1 MRQIPDYDID
11 LIINVRKSGG
21 TWEQIGKIYDTA
33 PDNPRK
39 WASKHPR
46 FHEIREEEKI
56 TDAVKEVID
65 KRTEDRRT
73 GEITS
78 EIKRKMR
85 EKKVLTD
92 DELLELHALDP
103 DSFQIRT
110 ITSNEWTVTTGEGGQ
125 YYNFQSKIVAEP
137 IDILSKFPKQ
147 LKEIIETYTQ
157 PFDIDVMDDEKLNQ
171 TLLIPLPDIHVEPKL
186 STKFQVYQDSIL
198 RYLENQYKNVVIAI
212 MGDFFNADNF
222 NSKTANETR
231 VADTNIP
238 DSWEEGLLILE
249 PIIQKAIHTS
259 PNVTIVYSR
268 GNHDES
274 ILWAFVKYLE
284 VKYPQVT
291 FESDMEQLKCV
302 VVDDVS
308 IFLTHGHIRRGKSIG
323 MLCSALYPQ
332 EYGNSKYRI
341 LLTGHKH
348 TIKSED
354 LIGLVHYELP
364 TVGEGD
370 KYEQDNLY
378 LGNQKGIHLYEFS
391 TDKLNA
397 IYYL

>member
-1 MRQIPDYDID
+1 MKQADKTWFEIGEVFGTDGE
-11 LIINVRKSGG
+11 NVR
-21 TWEQIGKIYDTA
+21 A
-33 PDNPRK
+33 
-39 WASKHPR
+39 WAKKQEW
-46 FHEIREEEKI
+46 FHLIREEEKV

-65 KRTEDRRT
+65 RRTEDRKT
-73 GEITS
+73 GEVTS

-103 DSFQIRT
+103 DKFKIRT
-110 ITSNEWTVTTGEGGQ
+110 VTSNEWTMTESGGEQ

-171 TLLIPLPDIHVEPKL
+171 TLLIPLPDIHVEPES
-186 STKFQVYQDSIL
+186 STKYQSYQDSIL
-198 RYLENQYKNVVIAI
+198 RYLENQYKNVIIAI

-284 VKYPQVT
+284 VKYPQVN

-323 MLCSALYPQ
+323 MLCSALYPK

-378 LGNQKGIHLYEFS
+378 LGNQKGIHLYEFN

>member
-1 MRQIPDYDID
+1 MRKQGATWKQVGDIYNTD
-11 LIINVRKSGG
+11 GENVRAFAK
-21 TWEQIGKIYDTA
+21 
-33 PDNPRK
+33 
-39 WASKHPR
+39 KHER
-46 FHEIREEEKI
+46 FGEIREEEKI

-65 KRTEDRRT
+65 RRTEDRKT

-103 DSFQIRT
+103 DKFKIRT
-110 ITSNEWTVTTGEGGQ
+110 VTSNEWTVSTGEGEQ

-171 TLLIPLPDIHVEPKL
+171 TLLIPLPDIHVEPDL

-198 RYLENQYKNVVIAI
+198 RYLEKQYKNVIIAI

-274 ILWAFVKYLE
+274 VLWGFVKYLE

-291 FESDMEQLKCV
+291 FQSDVDQLKCIV
-302 VVDDVS
+302 ADDVS

-323 MLCSALYPQ
+323 MLCSALYPR

-378 LGNQKGIHLYEFS
+378 LGNQKGIHLYEFN

>member
-1 MRQIPDYDID
+1 MRKQGATWKQVGDIYNTD
-11 LIINVRKSGG
+11 GENVRAFAK
-21 TWEQIGKIYDTA
+21 
-33 PDNPRK
+33 
-39 WASKHPR
+39 KHER
-46 FHEIREEEKI
+46 FGEIREEEKI

-65 KRTEDRRT
+65 RRTEDRRT
-73 GEITS
+73 GEVTS

-103 DSFQIRT
+103 DKFKIRT
-110 ITSNEWTVTTGEGGQ
+110 VTSNEWTMTESGGEQ

-171 TLLIPLPDIHVEPKL
+171 TLLIPLPDIHVEPNL

-198 RYLENQYKNVVIAI
+198 RYLENQYKNVIIAI

-291 FESDMEQLKCV
+291 FESDTEQLKCV

-332 EYGNSKYRI
+332 EYGNGKYRI

-378 LGNQKGIHLYEFS
+378 LGNQKGIHLYEFN